1 MQATR
6 RPAAACVRAA
16 LVSIAGLT
24 ALPAGAGEP
33 TYWQDVR
40 PLLRKHCTGCHS
52 ARTVA
57 DKDISGGLALDT
69 YEAAIKG
76 AAKPV
81 IRPGNSAESPL
92 VQLIVTADEER
103 RMPLG
108 RKPLPADAVDLLR
121 RWIDGGAR
129 EGTRPDTETA
139 ARRGPARAIDVTL
152 TTTLVPPRGVFPDV
166 PPAALG
172 LTLRMGPVPIA
183 TSVAFSPDGRLL
195 ACGSHRLVTLW
206 DLQMGQV
213 VRALTGL
220 PGTVQ
225 AVRFSPDGSLLAV
238 AGGQP
243 GVRGD
248 LRLFRTA
255 DGKPAG
261 ALAGHTDTVAA
272 VAFSPDG
279 KRLASGGFDKTVR
292 LWNLESLKCER
303 VSTEHA
309 DTVTALAFAPDGS
322 WLASAGKDRTVRVVE
337 TATGKLRF
345 SLGALDEVLA
355 VAASPDGRWIVSA
368 GADPAL
374 LWWDARSGKRER
386 VKGTHRAAVNELTFS
401 RDGRVV
407 VSASSD
413 RGVALWNADNG
424 AQRVVMMLP
433 SPICAAALT
442 PDGKVVAGA
451 CFDGQVRLYE
461 TQYGKPRLSL
471 LAVPHAEDGARW
483 VALTPQGYVIG
494 SPKLL
499 IDGRWSMGGREVP
512 ADPVWRA
519 VFNPEAV
526 ARAACGQPPPTPS
539 FPAARPR
546 R

>member
-6 RPAAACVRAA
+6 RPAAVCVRAA
-16 LVSIAGLT
+16 LVFIAGW
-24 ALPAGAGEP
+24 AVLPARAGEP

-52 ARTVA
+52 GRTVG

-69 YEAAIKG
+69 YEAALKG

-81 IRPGNSAESPL
+81 IRPGNSAGSPL
-92 VQLIVTADEER
+92 VQLVVSADEER

-108 RKPLPADAVDLLR
+108 RKPLPADAVDLLH
-121 RWIDGGAR
+121 RWIDGGAK
-129 EGTRPDTETA
+129 EGTRPDTEA
-139 ARRGPARAIDVTL
+139 AAKRGPARPIDVTL
-152 TTTLVPPRGVFPDV
+152 ATTLVPPREAFPDV

-172 LTLRMGPVPIA
+172 LTLRMGPVPAA

-213 VRALTGL
+213 VRSLPGL

-243 GVRGD
+243 GARGD

-261 ALAGHTDTVAA
+261 TLAGHTDAVAA
-272 VAFSPDG
+272 LAFSPDG
-279 KRLASGGFDKTVR
+279 KRLASAGYDKTVR
-292 LWNLESLKCER
+292 LWDVESLKLER
-303 VSTEHA
+303 VGTEHA
-309 DTVTALAFAPDGS
+309 DAVTALAFAPDGS
-322 WLASAGKDRTVRVVE
+322 WLASAGKDRAVRVVE
-337 TATGKLRF
+337 TATGKQRF
-345 SLGALDEVLA
+345 SLSALGEVLA
-355 VAASPDGRWIVSA
+355 VAVSPDGRWIVSA
-368 GADPAL
+368 GADPTL
-374 LWWDARSGKRER
+374 LWWDARTGNRER
-386 VKGTHRAAVNELTFS
+386 VKGAHRDAVNELAFS
-401 RDGRVV
+401 RDGRTV

-413 RGVALWNADNG
+413 GSVGLWNTDNG
-424 AQRVVMMLP
+424 AMREGLTLP
-433 SPICAAALT
+433 SPVYSAALS
-442 PDGKVVAGA
+442 PDGKVAAAA

-461 TQYGKPRLSL
+461 TQWGRPRLSL
-471 LAVPHAEDGARW
+471 LAVHAAEEGSHW
-483 VALTPQGYVIG
+483 LALTSQGYLIG

-499 IDGRWSMGGREVP
+499 IDGRWKMAGREVP

-526 ARAACGQPPPTPS
+526 ARAARGEAQPAPS
-539 FPAARPR
+539 FSAARPR